1 MEQLIFELTPAE
13 PPSFANFLT
22 GPNAEAVAALRQ
34 LARGDVRETGVL
46 VWGATGSGR
55 THLLRAVVAAAAQF
69 PTPAA
74 YHAGAASAPAEPP
87 GPGALV
93 AIDDVEDADPE
104 VQGRLFTLYNRLQAS
119 GGHMLV
125 SAAAPPGRL
134 RLRDDLRTRLGWGLV
149 YELLP
154 LADAEKPAALAR
166 YAEERG
172 FRLAEDV
179 IAYLLAHGRRDMTT
193 LIATL
198 AALDRYSLAAKRPIT
213 VPLLRKW
220 LQREFALPATDE

>member
-1 MEQLIFELTPAE
+1 MEQLTFELTPAE
-13 PPSFANFLT
+13 SPSFANFLA
-22 GPNAEAVAALRQ
+22 GPNAEAVTALRQ
-34 LARGDVRETGVL
+34 LARGEARETGVL

-55 THLLRAVVAAAAQF
+55 THLLRAVVAAAEL
-69 PTPAA
+69 TSAA
-74 YHAGAASAPAEPP
+74 YHAGPASAPAEPP

-119 GGHMLV
+119 GGHMLLA
-125 SAAAPPGRL
+125 AAAPPGRL

-154 LADAEKPAALAR
+154 LADADKPAALAR

-213 VPLLRKW
+213 VPLLRQW